1 MDFHYSEDQV
11 AVRDLAKQ
19 ILEDRVPTDG
29 ILKLLQADG
38 WYDEGTWQ
46 ALAQASLL
54 GVALPEAYGG
64 AGMGLI
70 ELALILEEAGRRIA
84 PLPLIPTLVMGALP
98 IAEFGNDEQKQANL
112 PGVVKGERFLTA
124 ALVEE
129 GRRDATRPSTRAR
142 AEGDGFVL
150 SGVKTCVP
158 AASIAARILVPAT
171 TDDGGVAVFLLDPGT
186 SGVTLQDQQM
196 TSGEPHSL
204 LTLENVPVTAGD
216 RLGGSEQGPAI
227 LRWISDRTMV
237 AACAVQLG
245 IADSALE
252 QTAAYQSERKQFGVA
267 IGTFQGPQLRAADAW
282 IDTEAMRA
290 TLQQAV
296 WRVATDREAARE
308 IQVAKWWACRGGH
321 RVSHA
326 CQHLH
331 GGIGADVEYP
341 IHRWFLAAKQNEMIL
356 GGASLHQAR
365 LGELLAGGEH
375 A

>member
-1 MDFHYSEDQV
+1 MDFHYSEDQI
-11 AVRDLAKQ
+11 AIRDLAKQ
-19 ILEDRVPTDG
+19 ILEDRVPAAS
-29 ILKLLQADG
+29 ILKLVQADG
-38 WYDEGTWQ
+38 WYDGGTWQ

-54 GVALPEAYGG
+54 GVALPESCGG
-64 AGMGLI
+64 AGMGFA
-70 ELALILEEAGRRIA
+70 ELGIILEEAGRRVA
-84 PLPLIPTLVMGALP
+84 PLPLIPTLVMGAMP
-98 IAEFGNDEQKQANL
+98 IAEFGNDVQKQMNL
-112 PGVVKGERFLTA
+112 PGVAKGERFLTA

-129 GRRDATRPSTRAR
+129 GRRDPTCPSTRAR
-142 AEGDGFVL
+142 VEADGFVL

-158 AASIAARILVPAT
+158 AAKIAARILVPAA
-171 TDDGGVAVFLLDPGT
+171 TDDDGVAVFLVDPGA
-186 SGVTLQDQQM
+186 SGVTLEDQQM

-204 LTLENVPVTAGD
+204 LTLDNVSVAAGD
-216 RLGGSEQGPAI
+216 RLGGPKDGAAI
-227 LRWISDRTMV
+227 LRWTLDRTMV

-267 IGTFQGPQLRAADAW
+267 IGTFQGPQIRAADAW

-290 TLQQAV
+290 TLQQAL
-296 WRVATDREAARE
+296 WRVATERSAARE
-308 IQVAKWWACRGGH
+308 IEVAKWWACRGGH
-321 RVSHA
+321 RVAHA

-365 LGELLAGGEH
+365 LGELLASGEE

>member
-216 RLGGSEQGPAI
+216 RLGGPEQGAAI

-296 WRVATDREAARE
+296 WRVATNREAARE

>member
-1 MDFHYSEDQV
+1 MDFHYSEDQI
-11 AVRDLAKQ
+11 AIRDLAKQ
-19 ILEDRVPTDG
+19 ILEDRVPAAG
-29 ILKLLQADG
+29 ILKLVQADG
-38 WYDEGTWQ
+38 WYDGGTWQ

-54 GVALPEAYGG
+54 GVALPESCGG
-64 AGMGLI
+64 AGMGFA
-70 ELALILEEAGRRIA
+70 ELGLILEEAGRRVA
-84 PLPLIPTLVMGALP
+84 PLPLIPTLVMGAMP
-98 IAEFGNDEQKQANL
+98 IAEFGNDVQKQMNL
-112 PGVVKGERFLTA
+112 PGVAKGERFLTA

-129 GRRDATRPSTRAR
+129 GRRDPTCPRTRAR
-142 AEGDGFVL
+142 TEADGFVL

-158 AASIAARILVPAT
+158 AAKIAARILVPAA
-171 TDDGGVAVFLLDPGT
+171 TDDDGVAVFLVDPGA
-186 SGVTLQDQQM
+186 SGVTLEDQQM

-204 LTLENVPVTAGD
+204 LTLDNVSVAAGD
-216 RLGGSEQGPAI
+216 RLGGPKDGAAI
-227 LRWISDRTMV
+227 LRWTLDRTMV

-267 IGTFQGPQLRAADAW
+267 IGTFQGPQIRAADAW

-290 TLQQAV
+290 TLQQAL
-296 WRVATDREAARE
+296 WCVATERYAARE
-308 IQVAKWWACRGGH
+308 IEVAKWWACRGGH
-321 RVSHA
+321 RVAHA

-365 LGELLAGGEH
+365 LGELLASGEE